1 MKTVLVTSTGC
12 PGAYNL
18 IMDLKERFRIIAVDM
33 DSNVISRHIADK
45 FYVVPPYDA
54 WNYIP
59 EILRICKKEG
69 VDLIF
74 PESSYE
80 VEVLSRAKELFEFT
94 GIVLA
99 TSDHDVLHIANNK
112 YETYKKLI
120 ASDCIPKFAHFNGH
134 IRDWIYKFGY
144 PDKKV
149 CIKPAFSKGGRGFKI
164 IDATMSKEDILNQR
178 GNKYTTL
185 EFIDDIYFKDYLI
198 MEYLEGEEI
207 DSMVLCYE
215 GEPLV
220 ITHKTREKENR
231 GTITYGELVKRPKLD
246 KYIKEILK
254 KIPLSYNVSIQF
266 KGGKLIEIN
275 PRTSTYI
282 WGLPPSEPMLAIYI
296 GLGMVSLE
304 WVKSRQEEIP
314 IGRKM
319 IRYFTQYC
327 W

>member
-1 MKTVLVTSTGC
+1 MKTILVTSTGC
-12 PGAYNL
+12 PGAYDL
-18 IMDLKERFRIIAVDM
+18 IMHLKKEFRIIAVDM
-33 DSNVISRHIADK
+33 DKNVISRHIADK
-45 FYVVPPYDA
+45 FYVVPPYDS
-54 WNYIP
+54 WNYIN
-59 EILRICKKEG
+59 EILYICKMEG

-80 VEVLSRAKELFEFT
+80 VEVLSKAKPLFEFH

-99 TSDHDVLHIANNK
+99 TSDYDVLHIANNK
-112 YETYKKLI
+112 YETYNKLKE
-120 ASDCIPKFAHFNGH
+120 CNFIPDFMVFDGYIENFLY
-134 IRDWIYKFGY
+134 RFGY
-144 PDKKV
+144 PEKKV
-149 CIKPAFSKGGRGFKI
+149 CIKPVFSKGGRGFKI
-164 IDATMSKEDILNQR
+164 IDANKSKEDIINQR
-178 GNKYTTL
+178 GNTYTTL
-185 EFIDDIYFKDYLI
+185 EFIKDIYFKDYLI
-198 MEYLEGEEI
+198 MEYIEGEEI
-207 DSMVLCYE
+207 DSMVICYK
-215 GEPLV
+215 GKVLL

-246 KYIKEILK
+246 EYIKEILK
-254 KIPLSYNVSIQF
+254 EIPLSYNVSIQF

-282 WGLPPSEPMLAIYI
+282 WGLEPSEPMLAIYI

-304 WVKSRQEEIP
+304 FVKSKQKEIS